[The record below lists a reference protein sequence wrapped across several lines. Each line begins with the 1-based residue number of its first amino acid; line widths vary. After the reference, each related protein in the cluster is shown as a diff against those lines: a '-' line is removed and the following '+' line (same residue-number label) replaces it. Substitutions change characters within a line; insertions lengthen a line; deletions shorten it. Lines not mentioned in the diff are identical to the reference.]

1 MRASRTL
8 MLLGLLTL
16 DVIGCDGSPR
26 TKPTPAAPT
35 AQQAT
40 SAPEPRAAPDGFRS
54 SRSGLVYLER
64 YSGGASE
71 ESRDLPVIVA
81 VHGLGDRPRGFVGAL
96 DGLRSRARLIVPRAP
111 NAYGRGYSWF
121 PFRRDPSRK
130 NLTEMA
136 SAMKR
141 AADRLAE
148 LLAELKEIHG
158 VRPVLT
164 GFSQG
169 GALTFIVATHHPARV
184 RAAVPLGGW
193 LPEPLRSVSLP
204 IGAHAPTISALH
216 GEADTL
222 VPLSPTKDA
231 VDALQARGFEVELQA
246 FSGVGHSIPTA
257 MRRRWYELLTR
268 YSTDQAPDA
277 R

>member
-1 MRASRTL
+1 MRARRAL
-8 MLLGLLTL
+8 MGLGLLTL
-16 DVIGCDGSPR
+16 GVICCEGSPR
-26 TKPTPAAPT
+26 TKLTPAAPAAKKPT
-35 AQQAT
+35 SSPQA
-40 SAPEPRAAPDGFRS
+40 RAAPDGFRS
-54 SRSGLVYLER
+54 SRSGLFYLER

-71 ESRDLPVIVA
+71 KSRDLPVIVA

-96 DGLRSRARLIVPRAP
+96 DGLALKARLIVPRAP
-111 NAYGRGYSWF
+111 NAYGSGYSWF

-136 SAMKR
+136 AAMKR
-141 AADRLAE
+141 AGDRLAQ

-184 RAAVPLGGW
+184 HAAIPLGGW

-204 IGAHAPTISALH
+204 IGAHAPAISALH

-231 VDALQARGFEVELQA
+231 VDALQARGFEVELQG

-268 YSTDQAPDA
+268 YSTGQAPDA